1 MMRNNTVQRVHSA
14 GHYVLREELAQ
25 CRQLLAEARQVILE
39 ARRAWLEDNDPQDGT
54 DVVTPYDAILYKL

>member
-1 MMRNNTVQRVHSA
+1 MMRNSIVQRTHSA
-14 GHYVLREELAQ
+14 GYYVLRGELAQ

-39 ARRAWLEDNDPQDGT
+39 ARIAWLADNDPQDGT

>member
-1 MMRNNTVQRVHSA
+1 MRNSVVQRTHNA
-14 GHYVLREELAQ
+14 GHCVLRGELAQ

-39 ARRAWLEDNDPQDGT
+39 ARREWLADNDPQDGT